1 MHIIRQFKAFRTS
14 SKRIKEFGGCLLLL
28 LLFSTT
34 LCNNWKMLWS
44 LLYRNGLISRFHR
57 FTGNSLKPS
66 IPPNRPS
73 IFWDTVKN
81 WVKIQVR
88 CRFKSSGS
96 VQAQILLAAW
106 WKSQRKMS
114 KRPLQGSANHPA
126 KFNYHHHK
134 WSRIIMVDFKHN
146 FC

>member
-1 MHIIRQFKAFRTS
+1 MPIIRQFKAFRTS
-14 SKRIKEFGGCLLLL
+14 SKRSKEFGGCLLLL

-88 CRFKSSGS
+88 CRFKSCSRRDENLKEKWVNDLYKGL
-96 VQAQILLAAW
+96 QIIPQN
-106 WKSQRKMS
+106 S
-114 KRPLQGSANHPA
+114 
-126 KFNYHHHK
+126 
-134 WSRIIMVDFKHN
+134 IIIIIN
-146 FC
+146 GLES